1 MSVLVGL
8 PHGDLDGRGVLSEV
22 WMGTLRTIVNVI
34 GWRGA
39 RHLERTGAKLRD
51 EETEAG
57 V

>member
-8 PHGDLDGRGVLSEV
+8 PHGDLEGRGVLSEV

-39 RHLERTGAKLRD
+39 RHLDRTGAKLRD